1 MGLDGVEIVM
11 RTEETFGIEIPDHV
25 AQELQTPAALVD
37 YVAQHVPCVSTE
49 ACLEQGEIDPLVQ
62 RGASRDDPTPLST
75 IARGR
80 HGLPVR
86 PAPLKPQLPRRRQSQ
101 RHPRASRDQSSTNR
115 TLVIA
120 ERPTP

>member
-62 RGASRDDPTPLST
+62 RGASQTTLLRSQQSHRVDTACPY
-75 IARGR
+75 GR
-80 HGLPVR
+80 H
-86 PAPLKPQLPRRRQSQ
+86 
-101 RHPRASRDQSSTNR
+101 H
-115 TLVIA
+115 
-120 ERPTP
+120 